1 VVGLEVGADD
11 YLTKP
16 FSMRELL
23 ARIRALLRRHERLHE
38 MLAADR
44 SPGTMVLRYGPL
56 HVDPTAHLVQLD
68 GRTLELTRIEFGV
81 LNLLVRNAGRA
92 FSRAYLRDAVWGE
105 PSVEGDR
112 SVDNVVLR
120 LRKKLGAVGDAIET
134 VWGVGYRLRR
144 LP

>member
-1 VVGLEVGADD
+1 
-11 YLTKP
+11 
-16 FSMRELL
+16 
-23 ARIRALLRRHERLHE
+23 
-38 MLAADR
+38 ML
-44 SPGTMVLRYGPL
+44 LRYGPL
-56 HVDPTAHLVQLD
+56 AVDPTAHLAQTD
-68 GRTLELTRIEFGV
+68 GRTLELTRTEFAV